1 MRPSA
6 LLQAWW
12 ARIRIE
18 VLLISR
24 DRRTLTFTVILPFVL
39 LLTLSSLVHNK
50 SLPEGVSF
58 AQYLTAGMVASG
70 LVYGG
75 FQGLATALP
84 EERSDGTLRRLYG
97 SPMPPSAYFVGKV
110 GGVLVIYVTQMV
122 LLLAL
127 GGLAFH
133 VRLPTGG
140 GQLVTFLWLSALA
153 LVTFTS
159 LGIAFSSLAKTGQAA
174 AAIAAPLVL
183 FLQFSS
189 GVFFVYG
196 QEPGWMR
203 FIASIF
209 PLRWLCQGMRSVFLP
224 ASYGTQEVGGSFHL
238 PQVALVLAA
247 WSIGGLVMC
256 RRTFRW
262 MPLGEE

>member
-1 MRPSA
+1 MTA
-6 LLQAWW
+6 LLRTWW
-12 ARIRIE
+12 ARVRIE
-18 VLLISR
+18 ALLISR
-24 DRRTLTFTVILPFVL
+24 DRRTITFTVILPFVL
-39 LLTLSSLVHNK
+39 LLTLSSLIHNK
-50 SLPEGVSF
+50 SLPDGVSF

-75 FQGLATALP
+75 FQGLSTALP
-84 EERSDGTLRRLYG
+84 DERSDGTLKRLYG
-97 SPMPPSAYFVGKV
+97 SPMPPSAYFAGKV
-110 GGVLVIYVTQMV
+110 GGVVVIYVAQMV
-122 LLLAL
+122 VLLSL

-133 VRLPTGG
+133 VKLPTGE
-140 GQLVTFLWLSALA
+140 GQIVTFLWLSALA

-174 AAIAAPLVL
+174 AAIATPFVL

-196 QEPGWMR
+196 QEPAWMR

-224 ASYGTQEVGGSFHL
+224 ASYGAQEVGGGYHL
-238 PQVALVLAA
+238 PQVALVLVA
-247 WSIGGLVMC
+247 WSIGGLLLC

-262 MPLGEE
+262 LPLGED

>member
-1 MRPSA
+1 VTS
-6 LLQAWW
+6 LLGAWW
-12 ARIRIE
+12 RRFRIE
-18 VLLISR
+18 LLLISR
-24 DRRTLTFTVILPFVL
+24 DRRTITFTLILPFIL
-39 LLTLSSLVHNK
+39 LLTLSSLIHNK
-50 SLPEGVSF
+50 TLPDNVSF

-75 FQGLATALP
+75 FQSLSTALP
-84 EERSDGTLRRLYG
+84 DERSDGTLKRLYG
-97 SPMPPSAYFVGKV
+97 SPMPPSAYFAGKV
-110 GGVLVIYVTQMV
+110 GGVLVIYVLQMV
-122 LLLAL
+122 LMLTL

-133 VRLPTGG
+133 VKLPTGE
-140 GQLVTFLWLSALA
+140 GQIVTFLWLSTLA

-174 AAIAAPLVL
+174 AAIATPFVL

-203 FIASIF
+203 FIASLF

-224 ASYGTQEVGGSFHL
+224 ASYGTQEVGGGFHL

-247 WSIGGLVMC
+247 WSIGGLILC

-262 MPLGEE
+262 MPLDED

>member
-1 MRPSA
+1 VTP
-6 LLQAWW
+6 LLRAWW
-12 ARIRIE
+12 ARTRIE

-24 DRRTLTFTVILPFVL
+24 DRTTITFTIVLPFIL
-39 LLTLSSLVHNK
+39 LLTLSSLIPNHG
-50 SLPEGVSF
+50 LPEGVSF

-75 FQGLATALP
+75 FQSLSTALP
-84 EERSDGTLRRLYG
+84 DERSNGTLKRLYG
-97 SPMPPSAYFVGKV
+97 SPMRPSAYFAGKV
-110 GGVLVIYVTQMV
+110 GGVLVIYVLQMV
-122 LLLAL
+122 LMLSL
-127 GGLAFH
+127 GALAFH
-133 VRLPTGG
+133 VRLPTGQ
-140 GQLVTFLWLSALA
+140 GQLVTFAWLSALS

-174 AAIAAPLVL
+174 AAIATPFVL

-189 GVFFVYG
+189 GVFFIYAK
-196 QEPGWMR
+196 EPAWMR
-203 FIASIF
+203 FIASLF

-224 ASYGTQEVGGSFHL
+224 PAYGAHEVGGGFHL

-247 WSIGGLVMC
+247 WSIGGLILC

-262 MPLGEE
+262 LPMGED